1 MAEITPNSRRYARV
15 SLKAF
20 AAVGPQSGA
29 GAAGKEDIYKE
40 YNATC
45 INISEGGC
53 CLQLAALLSGADIDF
68 GVKAAIEL
76 SDGQPRLVVNGK
88 IAWLK
93 ELNADVL
100 ERYLIGIEFQ
110 GLNPQDKERISR
122 FIQSQSNT
130 KQ

>member
-1 MAEITPNSRRYARV
+1 MGLEARRYARV

-20 AAVGPQSGA
+20 AAVG
-29 GAAGKEDIYKE
+29 AAGKDDIYKE

-76 SDGQPRLVVNGK
+76 SDGQPRMVVNGR

-93 ELNADVL
+93 ELSADVL
-100 ERYLIGIEFQ
+100 ERYLVGIEFQ
-110 GLNPQDKERISR
+110 DVNPQDTGRISR
-122 FIQSQSNT
+122 FIQSQT
-130 KQ
+130 DIKQ